1 MQRALERS
9 NPHRRHI
16 AQLSNDI
23 NLDYVNRLRNSSPIR
38 FGGLKKELIQRYE
51 GGAIV
56 KPISYQSDVIRS
68 FSNKNGMPKP
78 DMHFTPDTLAIGKSI
93 RFNASLPPPVTSEYR
108 AVQDIGNMELMED
121 INQLRDL
128 RGDDY
133 DIIKDMPMDQLNKYL
148 KKKQGAQNRASAN
161 LHKGVQKK
169 RIQRRVKAIEANEPE
184 SEYIDYGLSNLYGQ
198 GLKKK
203 LVKKVIRKVIKKI
216 K

>member
-16 AQLSNDI
+16 AELSSNI
-23 NLDYVNRLRNSSPIR
+23 NIDYVNRLKKNEPIH

-56 KPISYQSDVIRS
+56 KPMSYQGDVIRA
-68 FSNKNGMPKP
+68 FGVKNGMPKP
-78 DMHFTPDTLAIGKSI
+78 DMHFVPDTLAIGKSI
-93 RFNASLPPPVTSEYR
+93 RFNASMPPAISSDYN
-108 AVQDIGNMELMED
+108 AVKYMGDMELYED

-128 RGDDY
+128 QGDDY

-148 KKKQGAQNRASAN
+148 KNKQGAKNRASAN
-161 LHKGVQKK
+161 LHKGVQQK

-184 SEYIDYGLSNLYGQ
+184 PFYNLDYGVSNLYGQ
-198 GLKKK
+198 GIKKK
-203 LVKKVIRKVIKKI
+203 VVKRIIKK
-216 K
+216 KK